1 MALTEQQNHL
11 QQVVE
16 QQKNLVAEI
25 QSLNSQVE
33 NKRNMATKLQGIA
46 EYLDGLGVKLPTEEE
61 GAAEG
66 EATAAE
72 TEVVTPEAETP
83 AS

>member
-1 MALTEQQNHL
+1 MATEQQNHL
-11 QQVVE
+11 KQ
-16 QQKNLVAEI
+16 VAE
-25 QSLNSQVE
+25 QSQTLVSEINSLEAQAKS
-33 NKRNMATKLQGIA
+33 KREMLMKLQGIA

-61 GAAEG
+61 AEG
-66 EATAAE
+66 EEAA

>member
-11 QQVVE
+11 KQVVE

-25 QSLNSQVE
+25 QSLNAQVE

-61 GAAEG
+61 AAAEG
-66 EATAAE
+66 EAPAVAE
-72 TEVVTPEAETP
+72 TEVVQPK
-83 AS
+83 S

>member
-1 MALTEQQNHL
+1 MALTDQQNHL

-25 QSLNSQVE
+25 QGLNAQVE

-46 EYLDGLGVKLPTEEE
+46 EYLDGLGVKLPEPEASTE
-61 GAAEG
+61 EG
-66 EATAAE
+66 EAPAVAE
-72 TEVVTPEAETP
+72 TEVVEPK
-83 AS
+83 S

>member
-1 MALTEQQNHL
+1 MALTDQQNHL

-25 QSLNSQVE
+25 QSLNAQVD

-46 EYLDGLGVKLPTEEE
+46 EYLDGLGVKLPEPEE
-61 GAAEG
+61 AG
-66 EATAAE
+66 EETAAE
-72 TEVVTPEAETP
+72 AVTPDEVKP
-83 AS
+83 AKK

>member
-11 QQVVE
+11 KQVVE
-16 QQKNLVAEI
+16 QQKSLVAEI
-25 QSLNSQVE
+25 QSLNNQVD

-61 GAAEG
+61 AAEK
-66 EATAAE
+66 AE

>member
-25 QSLNSQVE
+25 QALNSQVE
-33 NKRNMATKLQGIA
+33 NKRIMATKLQGIA
-46 EYLDGLGVKLPTEEE
+46 EYLDGLGVKLPEPE
-61 GAAEG
+61 AAEG
-66 EATAAE
+66 EAPAAPAPTE
-72 TEVVTPEAETP
+72 TEVVAPE
-83 AS
+83 S

>member
-61 GAAEG
+61 TAEG
-66 EATAAE
+66 DAPAVAE
-72 TEVVTPEAETP
+72 TEVVTPETT
-83 AS
+83 

>member
-1 MALTEQQNHL
+1 MATDQQNHL
-11 QQVVE
+11 KQ
-16 QQKNLVAEI
+16 VAE
-25 QSLNSQVE
+25 QSQTLVSEINTLEAQAKS
-33 NKRNMATKLQGIA
+33 KREMLMKLQGIA

-61 GAAEG
+61 AEG
-66 EATAAE
+66 EAAAE

>member
-16 QQKNLVAEI
+16 QQKTLVAEI
-25 QSLNSQVE
+25 QSLNTQVE

-61 GAAEG
+61 AAAEG
-66 EATAAE
+66 EEASVAAE
-72 TEVVTPEAETP
+72 TEVVAPE
-83 AS
+83 S

>member
-33 NKRNMATKLQGIA
+33 NKRNMATKLQGIV
-46 EYLDGLGVKLPTEEE
+46 EYLDGLGVKLPAPEEE
-61 GAAEG
+61 AEED
-66 EATAAE
+66 EAPAVAE
-72 TEVVTPEAETP
+72 TEVVTPETT
-83 AS
+83 

>member
-1 MALTEQQNHL
+1 MATDQQNHL
-11 QQVVE
+11 KQ
-16 QQKNLVAEI
+16 VAE
-25 QSLNSQVE
+25 QSNTLVSEINQLEAQAKS
-33 NKRNMATKLQGIA
+33 KREMLMKLQGIA

-61 GAAEG
+61 AAAE
-66 EATAAE
+66 AAAE

>member
-33 NKRNMATKLQGIA
+33 NKRNMATKLQGIV

-61 GAAEG
+61 TSEEG
-66 EATAAE
+66 DAPEVAE
-72 TEVVTPEAETP
+72 TEVVTPETT
-83 AS
+83 

>member
-16 QQKNLVAEI
+16 QQKSLVAEI
-25 QSLNSQVE
+25 QSLNAQVE

-46 EYLDGLGVKLPTEEE
+46 EYLDGLGVKLPEPE
-61 GAAEG
+61 AAPAEG
-66 EATAAE
+66 EAPVSYTHLTLPTKA
-72 TEVVTPEAETP
+72 
-83 AS
+83 

>member
-1 MALTEQQNHL
+1 MATEQQNHL
-11 QQVVE
+11 KQ
-16 QQKNLVAEI
+16 VAE
-25 QSLNSQVE
+25 QSNTLVSEINSLEAQAKS
-33 NKRNMATKLQGIA
+33 KREMLMKLQGIA

-61 GAAEG
+61 A
-66 EATAAE
+66 AAE

>member
-33 NKRNMATKLQGIA
+33 NKRNMATKLQGIV

-61 GAAEG
+61 SSEEG
-66 EATAAE
+66 DAPAVAE
-72 TEVVTPEAETP
+72 TEVVTPETT
-83 AS
+83 

>member
-46 EYLDGLGVKLPTEEE
+46 EYLDGLGVKLPEPE
-61 GAAEG
+61 AEG
-66 EATAAE
+66 EGDAPAAAE
-72 TEVVTPEAETP
+72 TEVVAPE
-83 AS
+83 S

>member
-1 MALTEQQNHL
+1 ML
-11 QQVVE
+11 
-16 QQKNLVAEI
+16 
-25 QSLNSQVE
+25 
-33 NKRNMATKLQGIA
+33 TKLQGIA

-61 GAAEG
+61 AAAE
-66 EATAAE
+66 AAE

>member
-11 QQVVE
+11 KQVVE
-16 QQKNLVAEI
+16 QQKSLVAEI

-61 GAAEG
+61 AAAEG
-66 EATAAE
+66 GEAPAAAE
-72 TEVVTPEAETP
+72 TEVVTPE
-83 AS
+83 S

>member
-16 QQKNLVAEI
+16 QQKTLVAEI
-25 QSLNSQVE
+25 QALNSQVE

-61 GAAEG
+61 AAAED
-66 EATAAE
+66 EAPAAAE
-72 TEVVTPEAETP
+72 TEVVTSETT
-83 AS
+83 

>member
-11 QQVVE
+11 QQVVD

-66 EATAAE
+66 EATTAE
-72 TEVVTPEAETP
+72 TEVVTPETT
-83 AS
+83 